1 MGLKFANLD
10 DATRQG
16 MLDEIELDVQ
26 KGTVYLSNYLNEAG
40 QRDWVRILK
49 EAAASGSDETLAQ
62 TIRARGYLKHEV
74 ERRKP
79 KGGFTMARVPITAH
93 ETLGEGEFGRY
104 YARGLCL
111 RAISEDLDVLEVYRA
126 KEVRDPRPQSQEKI
140 GMRVDP
146 KAILDDLR
154 ATTGVEPALGVPPG
168 PNSGLTLRIP
178 N

>member
-1 MGLKFANLD
+1 MGLKFENLD
-10 DATRQG
+10 DATRKG
-16 MLDEIELDVQ
+16 MLEQIDLDVQ

-40 QRDWVRILK
+40 QRDWVQILK
-49 EAAASGSDETLAQ
+49 DAAASGSDETLAQ

-74 ERRKP
+74 QRRKP
-79 KGGFTMARVPITAH
+79 NGGFTIARGPVTAH

-111 RAISEDLDVLEVYRA
+111 RAISEGIDGLEVYRA

-154 ATTGVEPALGVPPG
+154 STQGVEPAIGVPPG